1 MRELELTN
9 FYREVYEQVEYKSYD
24 EELTEKEELSEE
36 KELTEKEE
44 LSEQMELPEKLEEL
58 TEEDKL
64 AINGIVLSG
73 FTQLILLNLS
83 DNRTWFNNIEAQQ

>member
-1 MRELELTN
+1 
-9 FYREVYEQVEYKSYD
+9 
-24 EELTEKEELSEE
+24 
-36 KELTEKEE
+36 
-44 LSEQMELPEKLEEL
+44 MELPEKLEEL